1 MDMGKVKRGMGNK
14 SNRNSIYMSNKKI
27 QIAVIGGREVSAEVL
42 EKAETIGRLIAENGA
57 IILCGGLGGVM
68 EAVCRG
74 AKSVNGTT
82 VGILPTSNK
91 TDANS
96 YVDISIPTDMGVAR
110 NAVIIQSA
118 DAAIA
123 VGGSYGTLS
132 EMAFALQKKIPL
144 VSVDSWSIDE
154 TVMKIS
160 DPVKAI
166 KWIFESITLKSKNI

>member
-1 MDMGKVKRGMGNK
+1 LDMGKVKRGMGNK

>member
-1 MDMGKVKRGMGNK
+1 
-14 SNRNSIYMSNKKI
+14 MSNKKI